1 MQKLEQKSTSLGL
14 ELGSTR
20 IKAVLAGPD
29 GTVLASGAH
38 DWQNRFEGGY
48 WTYHLD
54 EVWTGVQ
61 HAFRDLAR
69 NYEAAFGEPLRTVGA
84 LGVSAMMHGYLPFD
98 RQGRPLTAFRTWRN
112 TTTRAAAE
120 ALTERFRFNI
130 PQRWTVAHFYQ
141 AILNGEDHVRQV
153 DFLTTLAGYLHW
165 QLTGQKSWA
174 SGMRR
179 ASFRLTAVPATT
191 MPGCWPPLTSCW
203 PGRGCTAICGTC
215 CPGYSAP
222 VRTPAP

>member
-112 TTTRAAAE
+112 TTTRAAADRAVPVQHSAAVDGG
-120 ALTERFRFNI
+120 ALLPGH
-130 PQRWTVAHFYQ
+130 PQRGGPCPAGGLPDDAGGLSALAAHG
-141 AILNGEDHVRQV
+141 AEG
-153 DFLTTLAGYLHW
+153 
-165 QLTGQKSWA
+165 
-174 SGMRR
+174 
-179 ASFRLTAVPATT
+179 
-191 MPGCWPPLTSCW
+191 PGH
-203 PGRGCTAICGTC
+203 RGCVGRL
-215 CPGYSAP
+215 SD
-222 VRTPAP
+222 